1 MSKIDIMRKLT
12 SRKFLE
18 AVFIQIVCLVT
29 AFGMD
34 AHLAQ
39 VIASLV
45 IMGVVAVAYIYT
57 EGKVDASRQ
66 AVELIETEPDPVS
79 EDVEEVQP

>member
-18 AVFIQIVCLVT
+18 AVFIQIVCLMT
-29 AFGMD
+29 AFGAD
-34 AHLAQ
+34 APLAK
-39 VIASLV
+39 VIAALT
-45 IMGVVAVAYIYT
+45 IMGLVAIAYIYT

-66 AVELIETEPDPVS
+66 AVELIEMEPQLTDD
-79 EDVEEVQP
+79 DVEEVQP